1 MVTTAKDDP
10 EHREA
15 SAWAGKGANALGLS
29 GPVDPEAFKAILEG
43 RVPDGPRLGKRGKN
57 SEIHRD
63 IGTSRPNHLSIVD
76 DIHPLP
82 DAVEDLDLVLAP
94 DGGGEAPQADR
105 GLDVVA
111 QVVGFDQKDLHLS
124 LIETNSCPRPTVLLP
139 LLSFYSRE
147 FLTPSPSRPCYPPP
161 HP

>member
-1 MVTTAKDDP
+1 MVASIGKIASPSQGASYYEGMVTTAKDDP

-94 DGGGEAPQADR
+94 MA
-105 GLDVVA
+105 VA
-111 QVVGFDQKDLHLS
+111 RH
-124 LIETNSCPRPTVLLP
+124 PRPIEGWMWSLRL
-139 LLSFYSRE
+139 
-147 FLTPSPSRPCYPPP
+147 
-161 HP
+161 